1 MTQSDVKVE
10 CPLPKSLREI
20 SVMNVVEMIVE
31 LKAHSQNRVQFW
43 IDTLPDFEKSLT
55 EVARE
60 L

>member
-1 MTQSDVKVE
+1 
-10 CPLPKSLREI
+10 
-20 SVMNVVEMIVE
+20 MNVVEMIVE